1 MKKRLL
7 LLTLLFITNFLYSQ
21 VEKSSKIGQTSLDE
35 LKMTIYDKDSTAT
48 AVVLYEHANIYLDKK
63 NDYNTR
69 TDFYY
74 RIKILDKAAFD
85 QADIKINTYKKE
97 RIVDLKAITYNIS
110 EIATKQ
116 TTNLSDDK
124 VFKVEESEAWTA
136 HKFTFP
142 NIKVGSVIEYT
153 YSKLSPYS
161 GIDDWFFQSDI
172 PKIKS
177 EFDAAII
184 GNYKYNVRLIGFQGL
199 DKDNPSI
206 DNNCIYIDGLLGDAA
221 CAIYAYGM
229 NDVPAFKEED
239 FMLSKKNYISRLS
252 FDLKSYTNT
261 KGETE
266 RYTTTWKE
274 ADKKLKSIFFNNQ
287 TSKKGFFRRRIP
299 ENILTIENQLEKA
312 KSIYTFIQNHFSWNE
327 KFWNSEDED
336 VKDAFEDK
344 SGSAGEINLSLF
356 NALQSAD
363 IDTELVILSTR
374 NHGVPTTL
382 YPVIFDFNY
391 VIVKVLINSKEYY
404 LDATDKFSPFGQ
416 LPFRTLNGKARVINF
431 KKESNWVVLEPKT
444 KSSINT
450 SAKLTLNENGD
461 ITGDLITRR
470 IGYAARNQREKLS
483 ILGKDKYIE
492 EYEGDNPNTEVESY
506 EVQYQDDL
514 NKNLQEIF
522 KVTIFLSDELTQK
535 TRINPFFFNRL
546 KENPFKL
553 KERNYPVDF
562 GFSKKNN
569 FTLSLEI
576 PDSYKVTQL
585 PKDLAISLPNKGGV
599 FLLKTVN
606 KGNVINIIT
615 RFTLNRKSYSSE
627 EYFALKE
634 FFKQIVLAENSYI
647 TIEKK

>member
-7 LLTLLFITNFLYSQ
+7 LLTLLFITNFLHSQ

-110 EIATKQ
+110 EIGTKQ
-116 TTNLSDDK
+116 TTNVSDDK

-142 NIKVGSVIEYT
+142 NIKVGSVIEYA

-172 PKIKS
+172 PKVKS
-177 EFDAAII
+177 EFDAAIL
-184 GNYKYNVRLIGFQGL
+184 GNYKYNVRLIGFLGL

-221 CAIYAYGM
+221 CAIYSYGM
-229 NDVPAFKEED
+229 NEVPAFKEED

-327 KFWNSEDED
+327 KFWNSEDEN
-336 VKDAFEDK
+336 VKDAFEDR

-391 VIVKVLINSKEYY
+391 VIVKVLINNKEYY

-416 LPFRTLNGKARVINF
+416 LPFRTLNGKSRVINF

-450 SAKLTLNENGD
+450 SAKLTLNDNGD
-461 ITGDLITRR
+461 VIGDLITRR
-470 IGYAARNQREKLS
+470 IGYAAQNQREKLS

-585 PKDLAISLPNKGGV
+585 PKDLAISLPNKGGI

-615 RFTLNRKSYSSE
+615 RFSLHKKSYSSE

-634 FFKQIVLAENSYI
+634 FFKQIVSAENSYI